1 MSHEEEITAAAENL
15 AKIYRRLEDKTFF
28 LGLGGQELSYT
39 ASKIA
44 SLKARLVDV
53 KRDAELEAKHAETHY
68 KHTKAIVFK
77 ELTTGEG
84 KVSATAA
91 ATLLY
96 GEPAVV
102 TASEA
107 LNEAEALWNFVKS
120 LVADGHDQIE
130 AIRSRLI
137 DMQSSRKDEGIR

>member
-1 MSHEEEITAAAENL
+1 MKQEEEILEAAENL
-15 AKIYRRLEDKTFF
+15 AKIYKRLEDREFF
-28 LGLGGQELSYT
+28 LSLPGDLLSYT
-39 ASKIA
+39 ANKIA
-44 SLKARLVDV
+44 ALKARLVDV
-53 KRDAELEAKHAETHY
+53 KREAELNAKHADTHY
-68 KHTKAIVFK
+68 KQVKALTFRQ
-77 ELTTGEG
+77 LTTGED

-96 GEPAVV
+96 GELDVV
-102 TASEA
+102 AASEE

-137 DMQSSRKDEGIR
+137 DMQSSRKDESIR

>member
-1 MSHEEEITAAAENL
+1 MRHEEEITAAAENL
-15 AKIYRRLEDKTFF
+15 ARIYRRLEDKTFF

-39 ASKIA
+39 ANKIA
-44 SLKARLVDV
+44 ALKARLVDV
-53 KRDAELEAKHAETHY
+53 KREAELGAKHADTHY
-68 KHTKAIVFK
+68 KQVKANVFK
-77 ELTTGEG
+77 RLTTGEE

-96 GEPAVV
+96 GELDVV
-102 TASEA
+102 EASEE